1 MCPIHAE
8 DLNSILARPHAPREH
23 YNPLARRH
31 WNRNAGRCGKCGG
44 HVRTG
49 WGTLEEIEGRW
60 RVVHFDGECEPL
72 APPTAPAGWQRK
84 SYYRPDPADE
94 E

>member
-1 MCPIHAE
+1 MTVP
-8 DLNSILARPHAPREH
+8 DKPVKPK
-23 YNPLARRH
+23 P
-31 WNRNAGRCGKCGG
+31 
-44 HVRTG
+44 
-49 WGTLEEIEGRW
+49 
-60 RVVHFDGECEPL
+60 